1 MKSYRHILVLIH
13 DERDGLPLLR
23 QTVAMVG
30 GLPIAITVGHLNA
43 DYAELEYGSDAL
55 VKDRQAQEVIAAKA
69 MLSRLVSAV
78 EAPVAVKEIVT
89 IRRFKDVSDFI
100 HQAGID
106 LVVVGHQNRLFG
118 LYSSYSPGVCE
129 PSRCRCVGQAPCPR
143 VVCDKAGFS
152 HGFAARKA
160 IAYAGRHNLLKVI
173 GNFPVLN
180 LTKAQRA
187 LDKLDTA

>member
-1 MKSYRHILVLIH
+1 MSQRYWSVGGTAMKSYRHILVLIH

-23 QTVAMVG
+23 QTVAMVR
-30 GLPIAITVGHLNA
+30 GLPIALTVGHLNA

-100 HQAGID
+100 HHAGID
-106 LVVVGHQNRLFG
+106 LVVVNGVV
-118 LYSSYSPGVCE
+118 SYEDGKVQQRQGRMLRRQPAAV
-129 PSRCRCVGQAPCPR
+129 
-143 VVCDKAGFS
+143 AG
-152 HGFAARKA
+152 
-160 IAYAGRHNLLKVI
+160 
-173 GNFPVLN
+173 
-180 LTKAQRA
+180 
-187 LDKLDTA
+187 

>member
-23 QTVAMVG
+23 QTVAMVR
-30 GLPIAITVGHLNA
+30 GLPIAITVGHLNT

-78 EAPVAVKEIVT
+78 DAPVAVKEIVT
-89 IRRFKDVSDFI
+89 IRRFKDVNDFI

-118 LYSSYSPGVCE
+118 LYSSYSLEFVN
-129 PSRCRCVGQAPCPR
+129 RLDADVL
-143 VVCDKAGFS
+143 VK
-152 HGFAARKA
+152 HLARE
-160 IAYAGRHNLLKVI
+160 
-173 GNFPVLN
+173 
-180 LTKAQRA
+180 
-187 LDKLDTA
+187 

>member
-1 MKSYRHILVLIH
+1 MKGYRHILVLIH

-23 QTVAMVG
+23 QTAAMVRG
-30 GLPIAITVGHLNA
+30 KPIALTVGHLNA

-55 VKDRQAQEVIAAKA
+55 IKDRQAQEVIAAKA

-78 EAPVAVKEIVT
+78 DVPVAVKEIVS

-118 LYSSYSPGVCE
+118 LYSSYSLEFVNRLDVDVLVKHLARE
-129 PSRCRCVGQAPCPR
+129 SRATKR
-143 VVCDKAGFS
+143 
-152 HGFAARKA
+152 
-160 IAYAGRHNLLKVI
+160 I
-173 GNFPVLN
+173 FPTVLPPER
-180 LTKAQRA
+180 Q
-187 LDKLDTA
+187 

>member
-1 MKSYRHILVLIH
+1 MSQRYWSVGGTAMKSYRHILVLIH

-23 QTVAMVG
+23 QTVAMVR
-30 GLPIAITVGHLNA
+30 GLPIALTVGHLNA

-55 VKDRQAQEVIAAKA
+55 VKDRQAQEVI
-69 MLSRLVSAV
+69 AV

-118 LYSSYSPGVCE
+118 LYSSYSLEFVN
-129 PSRCRCVGQAPCPR
+129 RLDVD
-143 VVCDKAGFS
+143 VLVK
-152 HGFAARKA
+152 HLARE
-160 IAYAGRHNLLKVI
+160 
-173 GNFPVLN
+173 
-180 LTKAQRA
+180 
-187 LDKLDTA
+187 

>member
-1 MKSYRHILVLIH
+1 MKGYRHILVLIH

-23 QTVAMVG
+23 KTVAMVG
-30 GLPIAITVGHLNA
+30 GLPIALTVGHLNS

-55 VKDRQAQEVIAAKA
+55 IKDRQAQEVIAAKA

-78 EAPVAVKEIVT
+78 DVPVAVKEIVT

-118 LYSSYSPGVCE
+118 LYSSYSLEFVN
-129 PSRCRCVGQAPCPR
+129 RLDVD
-143 VVCDKAGFS
+143 VLVK
-152 HGFAARKA
+152 HLARE
-160 IAYAGRHNLLKVI
+160 
-173 GNFPVLN
+173 
-180 LTKAQRA
+180 
-187 LDKLDTA
+187 

>member
-23 QTVAMVG
+23 QTVAMVR

-78 EAPVAVKEIVT
+78 DAPVAVRKSSPSGALRTST
-89 IRRFKDVSDFI
+89 ISFI
-100 HQAGID
+100 RPASIWWWSGTKTACSASIPHI
-106 LVVVGHQNRLFG
+106 LW
-118 LYSSYSPGVCE
+118 
-129 PSRCRCVGQAPCPR
+129 
-143 VVCDKAGFS
+143 
-152 HGFAARKA
+152 
-160 IAYAGRHNLLKVI
+160 NL
-173 GNFPVLN
+173 
-180 LTKAQRA
+180 
-187 LDKLDTA
+187 

>member
-118 LYSSYSPGVCE
+118 LYSSYSLEFVNRLDVDVLVKHLARESCATKRIFPRLCRPKGDSIRRPVQPVKSYREFSGAKLNQSTTGV
-129 PSRCRCVGQAPCPR
+129 G
-143 VVCDKAGFS
+143 
-152 HGFAARKA
+152 
-160 IAYAGRHNLLKVI
+160 
-173 GNFPVLN
+173 
-180 LTKAQRA
+180 
-187 LDKLDTA
+187 

>member
-23 QTVAMVG
+23 QTVAMVR
-30 GLPIAITVGHLNA
+30 GLPIAITVGHLNP

-55 VKDRQAQEVIAAKA
+55 VKDRQAQEVIATKA

-78 EAPVAVKEIVT
+78 DAPVAVKEIVT

-118 LYSSYSPGVCE
+118 LYSSYSLEFVNRLDVDVLVKHLARESRATKRTFPTVL
-129 PSRCRCVGQAPCPR
+129 PS
-143 VVCDKAGFS
+143 
-152 HGFAARKA
+152 
-160 IAYAGRHNLLKVI
+160 
-173 GNFPVLN
+173 
-180 LTKAQRA
+180 
-187 LDKLDTA
+187 

>member
-1 MKSYRHILVLIH
+1 MGERAMKSYRHILVLIH

-118 LYSSYSPGVCE
+118 LYSSYSLEFVN
-129 PSRCRCVGQAPCPR
+129 RLDVD
-143 VVCDKAGFS
+143 VLVK
-152 HGFAARKA
+152 HLARESCATK
-160 IAYAGRHNLLKVI
+160 RT
-173 GNFPVLN
+173 FP
-180 LTKAQRA
+180 TA
-187 LDKLDTA
+187 LPPERR

>member
-23 QTVAMVG
+23 QTVAMVR

-43 DYAELEYGSDAL
+43 DYAELEYGSDTL

-78 EAPVAVKEIVT
+78 DAPVAVKEIVT

-106 LVVVGHQNRLFG
+106 LVVVGHQNRLFD
-118 LYSSYSPGVCE
+118 LYSSYSLAFVNRLDVDVLVKHLACE
-129 PSRCRCVGQAPCPR
+129 
-143 VVCDKAGFS
+143 
-152 HGFAARKA
+152 
-160 IAYAGRHNLLKVI
+160 
-173 GNFPVLN
+173 
-180 LTKAQRA
+180 
-187 LDKLDTA
+187 

>member
-1 MKSYRHILVLIH
+1 
-13 DERDGLPLLR
+13 
-23 QTVAMVG
+23 MVR
-30 GLPIAITVGHLNA
+30 GLPIALTVGHLNA

-118 LYSSYSPGVCE
+118 LYSSYSLEFVN
-129 PSRCRCVGQAPCPR
+129 RLDVD
-143 VVCDKAGFS
+143 VLVK
-152 HGFAARKA
+152 HLARE
-160 IAYAGRHNLLKVI
+160 
-173 GNFPVLN
+173 
-180 LTKAQRA
+180 
-187 LDKLDTA
+187 

>member
-23 QTVAMVG
+23 QTVAMVR
-30 GLPIAITVGHLNA
+30 GLPIAITVGHLNP

-78 EAPVAVKEIVT
+78 DAPVAVKEIVT

-118 LYSSYSPGVCE
+118 LYSSYSLEFVNRLDVDVLVKHLARESRATKRTFPTVL
-129 PSRCRCVGQAPCPR
+129 PS
-143 VVCDKAGFS
+143 
-152 HGFAARKA
+152 
-160 IAYAGRHNLLKVI
+160 
-173 GNFPVLN
+173 
-180 LTKAQRA
+180 
-187 LDKLDTA
+187 